1 MPQLGLARGDVRP
14 APPPQLRRLWPK
26 TDHVYG
32 AMRALILQ
40 SPDRHAHISTMQP
53 SNQYKVQVQLAVFF
67 ALDADRDSPT
77 QGKLLATL
85 AHLPATV

>member
-1 MPQLGLARGDVRP
+1 
-14 APPPQLRRLWPK
+14 
-26 TDHVYG
+26 
-32 AMRALILQ
+32 
-40 SPDRHAHISTMQP
+40 MQP